1 MIFSNPR
8 SMRGLF
14 LCIIAVVK
22 FRAVSLKTGYCVGNH
37 YFCTLII
44 YRMNEHNYH
53 LDTKLIHAGVEPDP
67 VTGAIMTPI
76 YQTSTYVQAAPGDH
90 KGYEYARTQNPTRTV
105 LQNALAAIENG
116 KYGLSFG
123 SGMAATDAVMKLLS
137 PGDEVIVSNDL
148 YGGTYRIMTKVFA
161 NYGIKF
167 HFISMHNAADVAQ
180 YINSNTKMIW
190 IETPTNPLLNVIDIA
205 ACAEIAKK
213 HQLIL
218 VADNTFASPYLQTP
232 LDLGADIVLHSA
244 TKYLG
249 GHSDVV
255 HGALVMNDAA
265 LEERLRFIQN
275 SCGAVPGPHDC
286 WLVLRGIKTLHVRM
300 QRHCENG
307 EAIAKFLRNHP
318 KVGKVIWVGFE
329 DHPNHDIA
337 RKQMRGFGGM
347 ISFTL
352 KNDSIEEAVQVL
364 SKTKLFALAESLG
377 GVESLIGHPATMT
390 HASIPREDRVK
401 NGLVDSLIRLSVGIE
416 NVEDLK
422 ADLQQAIG

>member
-1 MIFSNPR
+1 MTCVEGAIAWLNVY
-8 SMRGLF
+8 
-14 LCIIAVVK
+14 LCDPMSTTFHMNK
-22 FRAVSLKTGYCVGNH
+22 NH
-37 YFCTLII
+37 YKL
-44 YRMNEHNYH
+44 N
-53 LDTKLIHAGVEPDP
+53 TKLIHAGVEPDP
-67 VTGAIMTPI
+67 STGAIMTPI
-76 YQTSTYVQAAPGDH
+76 YQTSTYVQSAPGDH

-116 KYGLSFG
+116 TYGLCFG
-123 SGMAATDAVMKLLS
+123 SGMAATDAVIKLLH

-167 HFISMHNAADVAQ
+167 HFISMQDAQ
-180 YINSNTKMIW
+180 NIVPHINENTKMIW

-205 ACAEIAKK
+205 ACAGIASN
-213 HQLIL
+213 HNLIL
-218 VADNTFASPYLQTP
+218 VADNTFASPYLQNP

-255 HGALVMNDAA
+255 HGALITNDAD
-265 LEERLRFIQN
+265 LEQQLRFIQN

-300 QRHCENG
+300 ERHCENG
-307 EAIAKFLRNHP
+307 AAVAHYLKNHP
-318 KVGKVIWVGFE
+318 KVDKVYWVGFE
-329 DHPNHDIA
+329 DHPNHHIA
-337 RKQMRGFGGM
+337 AQQMRGYGGM

-352 KNDSIEEAVQVL
+352 KDDRIEAAMSL
-364 SKTKLFALAESLG
+364 LKKTELFALAESLG

-390 HASIPREDRVK
+390 HGSIPREERIK

-416 NVEDLK
+416 HIDDLI
-422 ADLQQAIG
+422 ADLEQAIG

>member
-1 MIFSNPR
+1 
-8 SMRGLF
+8 
-14 LCIIAVVK
+14 
-22 FRAVSLKTGYCVGNH
+22 
-37 YFCTLII
+37 
-44 YRMNEHNYH
+44 MNNNNYK
-53 LDTKLIHAGVEPDP
+53 LDTKLIHAGIEPDP
-67 VTGAIMTPI
+67 TTGAIMTPI

-116 KYGLSFG
+116 KYGLCFG
-123 SGMAATDAVMKLLS
+123 SGMAATDAVIKLLQ

-167 HFISMHNAADVAQ
+167 HFISMQHTQDILPVINA
-180 YINSNTKMIW
+180 NTKMIW
-190 IETPTNPLLNVIDIA
+190 IETPTNPMLNVIDIA
-205 ACAEIAKK
+205 ACAAIAKA
-213 HQLIL
+213 HNLLL
-218 VADNTFASPYLQTP
+218 VCDNTFASPYLQTP

-255 HGALVMNDAA
+255 HGALIVNDAS
-265 LEERLRFIQN
+265 LDERLRFIQN

-307 EAIAKFLRNHP
+307 EAVARYLKAHP
-318 KVGKVIWVGFE
+318 KVGKVLWTGFE
-329 DHPNHDIA
+329 EHPNHDVA

-352 KNDSIEEAVQVL
+352 KNDSIDEAIAVL

-390 HASIPREDRVK
+390 HASIPREERVK

-416 NVEDLK
+416 AIDDLI
-422 ADLQQAIG
+422 ADLEQAIG